1 MNQNLTKLQTNNK
14 GIIVNELPEE
24 YQILN
29 PWNDKSVSFSFPK
42 VKNLK
47 AIKNLQFP
55 EQLVALFDTELKSL
69 EFIYGIIEKENKI
82 SERQFDFLYKGNIFK
97 CNFGNISNSLSLLAK
112 SFKERTAESATDY
125 RNLRFLR
132 DILTD
137 KFYKEYFQDHIIS
150 SFYVQGNFENINYD
164 YVGLSKSLN
173 FYMAYFD
180 RNTPRILIHAK
191 NFEEEKHNKAC
202 MYELFDT
209 FPSLINAVN
218 IDSTLLDT
226 FMVANQTENIRLK
239 FIFYFQILEYASYY
253 YLDGRIQNK
262 ILQTFKN
269 PSIFDKPEDFSKSLI
284 EELKDHFS
292 QKDDSIK
299 LEKTITENI
308 SIEDI
313 RNEISANK
321 DFFAQDLE
329 FEGGLKINKILKDA
343 NSVDNLK
350 EDDLILIKKN
360 IERIRNV
367 LVHLR
372 ESRENKVI
380 LPSAS
385 NNNKLLP
392 YLFVLRRI
400 AEKVAINFQ

>member
-1 MNQNLTKLQTNNK
+1 MNQNLVHLIANNSQIEINDLQ
-14 GIIVNELPEE
+14 GE

-29 PWNDKSVSFSFPK
+29 PWNDKSVSFKFPK
-42 VKNLK
+42 GKNLTS
-47 AIKNLQFP
+47 IKHLQFP
-55 EQLVALFDTELKSL
+55 KQLVALYDIKSESL
-69 EFIYGIIEKENKI
+69 EFIYGIIEKESKLN
-82 SERQFDFLYKGNIFK
+82 EREFDFLYKGNIFK
-97 CNFGNISNSLSLLAK
+97 CRFDKISNSLNLLAA
-112 SFKERTAESATDY
+112 SFKERTAESSTDF

-137 KFYKEYFQDHIIS
+137 NFYKEYFKDHFIA
-150 SFYVQGNFENINYD
+150 SFYVKGNFENINYD

-180 RNTPRILIHAK
+180 RNTPKILIHAK

-202 MYELFDT
+202 LYELFDS
-209 FPSLINAVN
+209 FPGLISAVN

-269 PSIFDKPEDFSKSLI
+269 PAIFDKPEDFSKSLI

-299 LEKTITENI
+299 LEKTITENVN
-308 SIEDI
+308 IEDI
-313 RNEISANK
+313 KNEISANK
-321 DFFAQDLE
+321 DFFCQDLE

-350 EDDLILIKKN
+350 DDDLILIKKN
-360 IERIRNV
+360 IEKIRNV

-380 LPSAS
+380 LPSQA